1 MTCTDDP
8 HLRRHRLDT
17 SVDLDRFLRRST
29 AATCPRRR
37 RAWGAVLGGRA
48 PTGPACSVDNGPCA
62 CTPTG
67 TKDTR
72 AGRSDLGRLGGRSP
86 RHERLSLLT
95 YPPGV
100 LAREPAR
107 LWTVVLAVAGGL
119 LTRLAF
125 PAPGWWG
132 TAFVGVALLYLA
144 LRRDSAR
151 WNALVG
157 FLWGLALFLPLITW
171 ADEAVGLVPWLA
183 LSTLEAG
190 YFALFGAAWS
200 WARRGNSVWRNV
212 GLQVTVFT
220 ILFVATEELAA
231 AWPFGGFPWGR
242 LAFSQADSPLAS
254 LASLAGT
261 PLLTAAVVVV
271 GVLLARVVLAAPRLR
286 VGEVVAS
293 ASVAVAVLV
302 VGLLVP
308 LDTQAQSGSLRVGA
322 VQGDV
327 PGTGLDAFG
336 QRQAVLD
343 NHVSGTLALLDRV
356 EPGELDL
363 VLWPENGTDIDPQV
377 DQGAADL
384 IDGAARA
391 VGAPMLVGTVQ
402 YPDSGGRYNTAVL
415 WEPGAGVTATYTK
428 QHPAPFA
435 EYIPIRSFVRQFSS
449 AVDLV
454 TRDMLPGDRPGYV
467 PLDSERLGRSVG
479 IGDVICFEVAYDGIV
494 RDAVRTGGEVLV
506 VQTNNASFGVSDES
520 TQQLAMSRIRAIEH
534 GRATVQISTVGVSA
548 VIEPN
553 GVVSQQTGL
562 FTAEQ
567 MVASLPLRD
576 TLTPA
581 TRLGS
586 WPAWIIDALAV
597 CVVLAGAAGA
607 RRVRRADRIETA
619 V

>member
-1 MTCTDDP
+1 MHT
-8 HLRRHRLDT
+8 HA
-17 SVDLDRFLRRST
+17 DRYE
-29 AATCPRRR
+29 
-37 RAWGAVLGGRA
+37 GH
-48 PTGPACSVDNGPCA
+48 
-62 CTPTG
+62 
-67 TKDTR
+67 
-72 AGRSDLGRLGGRSP
+72 AGRSVGHS
-86 RHERLSLLT
+86 RLS
-95 YPPGV
+95 YPPEV
-100 LAREPAR
+100 PAREPAR
-107 LWTVVLAVAGGL
+107 WWTLVLAVAGGL

-132 TAFVGVALLYLA
+132 AAFLGVACLFLA

-157 FLWGLALFLPLITW
+157 LLWGLAFVAPLITW
-171 ADEAVGLVPWLA
+171 ANDAVGRVPWIA
-183 LSTLEAG
+183 LSTLEAL
-190 YFALFGAAWS
+190 YFALLGAAWA
-200 WARRGNSVWRNV
+200 WARRGNAVWRSA
-212 GLQVTVFT
+212 GLQVVVFT

-231 AWPFGGFPWGR
+231 TWPFGGFPWGR

-254 LASLAGT
+254 LASLGGA

-271 GVLLARVVLAAPRLR
+271 GVLLAQILLAARRLR
-286 VGEVVAS
+286 VGPLVAS
-293 ASVAVAVLV
+293 AAVVGALLL

-308 LDTQAQSGSLRVGA
+308 LDTQAENGSLKVGA
-322 VQGDV
+322 VQGNV

-336 QRQAVLD
+336 QREAVLD
-343 NHVSGTLALLDRV
+343 NHVEGTLALLDQV
-356 EPGELDL
+356 EPGDLDL

-377 DQGAADL
+377 DQKAAGL
-384 IDGAARA
+384 IDGAAQA
-391 VGAPMLVGTVQ
+391 VDAPMLVGTVQ
-402 YPDSGGRYNTAVL
+402 YPPSGGRYNTAVL
-415 WEPGAGVTATYTK
+415 WEPGVGITATYTK

-435 EYIPIRSFVRQFSS
+435 EYIPIRSFVRHFSS

-454 TRDMLPGDRPGYV
+454 TRDMIPGDKPGYV
-467 PLDSERLGRSVG
+467 PLDSERLGRTVG

-494 RDAVRTGGEVLV
+494 RDAVRAGGEVLV

-581 TRLGS
+581 TRLGA

-597 CVVLAGAAGA
+597 CVVIAGAAGA
-607 RRVRRADRIETA
+607 RRVRRADRNETA
-619 V
+619 A

>member
-1 MTCTDDP
+1 M
-8 HLRRHRLDT
+8 
-17 SVDLDRFLRRST
+17 
-29 AATCPRRR
+29 
-37 RAWGAVLGGRA
+37 
-48 PTGPACSVDNGPCA
+48 
-62 CTPTG
+62 
-67 TKDTR
+67 
-72 AGRSDLGRLGGRSP
+72 
-86 RHERLSLLT
+86 
-95 YPPGV
+95 
-100 LAREPAR
+100 
-107 LWTVVLAVAGGL
+107 

-125 PAPGWWG
+125 PGPSLWG
-132 TAFVGVALLYLA
+132 TAFLGVALLYLA

-157 FLWGLALFLPLITW
+157 LLWGLAFVAPLITW
-171 ADEAVGLVPWLA
+171 ADEAVGEVPWLA
-183 LSTLEAG
+183 LSTLEAS
-190 YFALFGAAWS
+190 YVALFGAAWS
-200 WARRGNSVWRNV
+200 WARRGNAVWRSV
-212 GLQVTVFT
+212 GLQVVVFT
-220 ILFVATEELAA
+220 ILFVAAEELAG

-242 LAFSQADSPLAS
+242 LAFSQADSPLAP
-254 LASLAGT
+254 LASLGGT
-261 PLLTAAVVVV
+261 PLVSGAVVIV
-271 GVLLARVVLAAPRLR
+271 GVLLARVVLEARRLSVGPLVAA
-286 VGEVVAS
+286 
-293 ASVAVAVLV
+293 ASVALAVLL
-302 VGLLVP
+302 VGLVVP
-308 LDTQAQSGSLRVGA
+308 LDTQAQTGGLRVGA
-322 VQGDV
+322 VQGNV

-343 NHVSGTLALLDRV
+343 NHVAGTLALLDQV
-356 EPGELDL
+356 EPGQLDL

-377 DQGAADL
+377 DQGAAGL
-384 IDGAARA
+384 IDGAAQA
-391 VGAPMLVGTVQ
+391 VGAPMLVGTVE
-402 YPDSGGRYNTAVL
+402 YPPEGGRYNTAVL
-415 WEPGAGVTATYTK
+415 WEPGAGVSATYSK

-467 PLDSERLGRSVG
+467 PLDSVRLGRTVG

-494 RDAVRTGGEVLV
+494 REAVRTGGEVLV

-534 GRATVQISTVGVSA
+534 GRATVQVSTVGVSA
-548 VIEPN
+548 IIEPN

-567 MVASLPLRD
+567 MVATLPLRD

-607 RRVRRADRIETA
+607 YRVRRADRIETA